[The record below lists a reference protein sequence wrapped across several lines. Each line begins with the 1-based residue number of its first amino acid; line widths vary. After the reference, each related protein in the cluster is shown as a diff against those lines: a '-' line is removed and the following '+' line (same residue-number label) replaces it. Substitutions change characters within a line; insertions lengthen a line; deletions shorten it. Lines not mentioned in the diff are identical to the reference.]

1 VIAELLPPTVMTAE
15 AFGAPARTRL
25 FPGEDAAV
33 ATADPARQAEFAAG
47 RACARAALARLG
59 VPPGPVL
66 PGRAGEPQ
74 WPPGVVGSLTH
85 CPGYRACAVAGAGD
99 VAGIGIDAEPCRA
112 LPAGLLAV
120 VATGRERRQLA
131 ELAAASAG
139 VPWDLLLFCGKEAAY
154 KAWFPLTGRRL
165 RWASVLVA
173 ITTGGFTAEVAGGFT
188 AEVAGGDTAEVAG
201 GFTAEVARGDT
212 AEAARGDTA
221 EVAGAPGRG
230 GDVVTCLTGRWM
242 IRDGLVV
249 TAALVRRGGEASAAG
264 RTARA

>member
-1 VIAELLPPTVMTAE
+1 MPPRSGWRCGPSNVIAELLPPAVMTAE
-15 AFGAPARTRL
+15 AFGGPARTRL
-25 FPGEDAAV
+25 FPGEDAAI

-66 PGRAGEPQ
+66 PGRAGEPR

-85 CPGYRACAVAGAGD
+85 CPGYRACAVAGTGD

-120 VATGRERRQLA
+120 VATDRERRRLA
-131 ELAAASAG
+131 DLAAASAG
-139 VPWDLLLFCGKEAAY
+139 VPWDLLLFCAKEAAY
-154 KAWFPLTGRRL
+154 KAWFPWTGRRL
-165 RWASVLVA
+165 PWASVLVA
-173 ITTGGFTAEVAGGFT
+173 ITTAGGFT

-201 GFTAEVARGDT
+201 
-212 AEAARGDTA
+212 AALGS
-221 EVAGAPGRG
+221 G

-242 IRDGLVV
+242 IRDGLVI
-249 TAALVRRGGEASAAG
+249 TAALVRRGGAASAAG